1 MRGGLWYVGYNVQG
15 LESPEFKLCYKQLH
29 AYVACKNDFHMS
41 ELGGVNRDVR
51 VRHKAVFLPQIFSIF
66 FPEELD

>member
-51 VRHKAVFLPQIFSIF
+51 VRHKAVFFCLKIFLLCF
-66 FPEELD
+66 